1 MNWLRAHRRQ
11 EADLAGLFEEHAT
24 PVWRFL
30 VRQVGDPHVAEDLL
44 QETMARAVRDPR
56 SATREH
62 EHQRAW
68 MMVVARNLVTDRARS
83 AVYRREQVTDRPADE
98 AHEVSTAVR
107 SHDVAVLDRWLVAD
121 ALRSLSQ
128 AHRQV
133 IVRAYYQDWSVAQ
146 IAEELDLAPGTV
158 KSRMHHG
165 MKALRVALQERGV
178 SAR

>member
-1 MNWLRAHRRQ
+1 MSWLRNGGRR
-11 EADLAGLFEEHAT
+11 EGDLTHLFEEHAT

-30 VRQVGDPHVAEDLL
+30 VRQTGDPHVAEDLL
-44 QETMARAVRDPR
+44 QETMARAVRDDR
-56 SATREH
+56 SATRDVD
-62 EHQRAW
+62 HQRAW

-83 AVYRREQVTDRPADE
+83 AAFRREEVTDMPADE
-98 AHEVSTAVR
+98 AHERSTATKG
-107 SHDVAVLDRWLVAD
+107 HDDAVLDRWLVAD
-121 ALRSLSQ
+121 ALRSLSE

-133 IVRAYYQDWSVAQ
+133 IVRAYYQDCSVAQ
-146 IAEELDLAPGTV
+146 IAAELDLAPGTV

>member
-1 MNWLRAHRRQ
+1 
-11 EADLAGLFEEHAT
+11 
-24 PVWRFL
+24 
-30 VRQVGDPHVAEDLL
+30 
-44 QETMARAVRDPR
+44 
-56 SATREH
+56 
-62 EHQRAW
+62 